1 MDYEREIYPSV
12 DSGVPRL
19 YIINVINLSCGVI
32 NFVYECQKPL
42 HLRRRTITPPMN
54 LQQLEYIVALDV
66 HRNHARAAAHCNVSQ
81 PTLSMMVKKL
91 EGELGIKIFERGHPL
106 KPSSQGEI
114 IISRARQIL
123 LEVRNLREFVRNEKE
138 SIEGEFRLGVI
149 PTLAPYLLPRF
160 VNDFLAKHPQTSFT
174 VVEMHTEEMIRNLKS
189 GRLDVG
195 ILVTPLDDKE
205 IREVPIFYEP
215 ILLYTSQKLKYYDQ
229 AKVSLKSLSTDNLL
243 LLEEGHCFRGQ
254 VMNLCPA
261 KGKPSNRQLNY
272 QSGSFETLKAMVDN
286 DYGYTL
292 IPELAVD
299 TRKKQV
305 KRFLAPEPVREVSLV
320 VHARFVKDTLIARLR
335 DAILKAIPAH
345 FRKSE
350 KYVRIRWD

>member
-1 MDYEREIYPSV
+1 
-12 DSGVPRL
+12 
-19 YIINVINLSCGVI
+19 
-32 NFVYECQKPL
+32 
-42 HLRRRTITPPMN
+42 MN
-54 LQQLEYIVALDV
+54 LQQLEYIVALDI
-66 HRNHARAAAHCNVSQ
+66 HRNHAKAADHCHVTQ

-91 EGELGIKIFERGHPL
+91 EVELGVKIFDKGQPL
-106 KPSSQGEI
+106 KPSPSGEI

-123 LEVRNLREFVRNEKE
+123 QEIKNLKEFVRNEKD

-160 VNDFLAKHPQTSFT
+160 LNEFLEQNPGTSFT
-174 VVEMHTEEMIRNLKS
+174 VIEMQTEEIVKNLRT

-195 ILVTPLDDKE
+195 ILVTPLDNKE
-205 IREVPIFYEP
+205 IREIPVFYEP
-215 ILLYTSQKLKYYDQ
+215 ILLYTSQSLKYYGQD
-229 AKVSLKSLSTDNLL
+229 KISLKSLNTENLL

-261 KGKPSNRQLNY
+261 KGKRPHHQLNY

-299 TRKKQV
+299 TKRKQV
-305 KRFLAPEPVREVSLV
+305 KHFNAPEPVREVSLA
-320 VHARFVKDTLIARLR
+320 VHVGFVKEMLIIKLR
-335 DAILKAIPAH
+335 EAILKAIPAH
-345 FRKSE
+345 FKKNE
-350 KYVRIRWD
+350 KYIRVRWD

>member
-1 MDYEREIYPSV
+1 
-12 DSGVPRL
+12 
-19 YIINVINLSCGVI
+19 
-32 NFVYECQKPL
+32 
-42 HLRRRTITPPMN
+42 MN
-54 LQQLEYIVALDV
+54 LQQLEYIVALDI
-66 HRNHARAAAHCNVSQ
+66 HRNHARAAEHCHVSQ

-91 EGELGIKIFERGHPL
+91 EGELGVRIFERGQPL

-114 IISRARQIL
+114 IVARARQIL
-123 LEVRNLREFVRNEKE
+123 QEIKNLREFVRDEKE
-138 SIEGEFRLGVI
+138 SIDGEFRLGVI

-160 VNDFLAKHPQTSFT
+160 LNDFLAKHPGTSFT
-174 VVEMHTEEMIRNLKS
+174 VMEMQTEEIIKNLKS

-205 IREVPIFYEP
+205 IREIPVFYEP
-215 ILLYTSQKLKYYDQ
+215 ILLYTSQNLKYYGQ
-229 AKVSLKSLSTDNLL
+229 ERVSLKSLNTDKLL

-261 KGKPSNRQLNY
+261 KGKRSNRQLNY

-299 TRKKQV
+299 IRKKQV
-305 KRFLAPEPVREVSLV
+305 KHFTAPEPVREVSLV
-320 VHARFVKDTLIARLR
+320 VHFGFVKETLLVKLR

-345 FRKSE
+345 FRKNE
-350 KYVRIRWD
+350 KYIRVRWD